1 MATALRGA
9 VVPVAIV
16 ARGVGNEAVIAWPAR
31 HVTCHVTRIVAGSN
45 QDTSRVQPVTR
56 VTDMANLSL
65 LLPVN
70 EDITTENIIH
80 REVLL

>member
-16 ARGVGNEAVIAWPAR
+16 ARGVGNEAIIAWPAR

-45 QDTSRVQPVTR
+45 QDTSRVQPV
-56 VTDMANLSL
+56 
-65 LLPVN
+65 
-70 EDITTENIIH
+70 IILRIEGSGLILNFH
-80 REVLL
+80 ISINTA